1 MRQLKISTKIT
12 NRDSVSLERY
22 LNEISKL
29 EMISP
34 EQEVE
39 LARQIKM
46 GSTEALE
53 NLFLMPFGGFVNL
66 LCKL

>member
-29 EMISP
+29 EMITP

-39 LARQIKM
+39 LARQIKL
-46 GSTEALE
+46 GNTTALE
-53 NLFLMPFGGFVNL
+53 KLTNANLRFVV
-66 LCKL
+66 